1 MRYPKTSPKGML
13 RDKYLATCIEVV
25 YSGKTLHPIPGRRQ
39 LFISFEGIDK
49 SGKSTQIS
57 LLVDYLK
64 KKKYEV
70 MPTCEPG
77 GTRLGKEIER
87 ILLQHSTTQISAV
100 GELFL
105 YLADRAEHV
114 GAIIEPALEN
124 DVIIISDRFADAS
137 IAYQGY
143 GRGLDIHWIE
153 KLNKRVTQGISP
165 ELTFL
170 LDINPELSEKRSK
183 EKDRIENEEIAFHR
197 RVRQG
202 YLEIARLCPD
212 RVKILDGQ
220 ESIEDIHLAI
230 IRILSEY
237 L

>member
-1 MRYPKTSPKGML
+1 M
-13 RDKYLATCIEVV
+13 
-25 YSGKTLHPIPGRRQ
+25 
-39 LFISFEGIDK
+39 FISFEGIDK

-64 KKKYEV
+64 ERKYEV
-70 MPTCEPG
+70 LSTCEPG

-87 ILLQHSTTQISAV
+87 ILLEHSTTQISAV

-114 GAIIEPALEN
+114 GEIIKPALDN
-124 DVIIISDRFADAS
+124 DAIIISDRFADAS

-143 GRGLDIHWIE
+143 GRGLDIHWID
-153 KLNKRVTQGISP
+153 KLNNRATQGISP

-170 LDINPELSEKRSK
+170 LDIDPELAKKRSK
-183 EKDRIENEEIAFHR
+183 EKDRIENEEIAFHQ

-202 YLEIARLCPD
+202 YLEIASSCPN
-212 RVKILDGQ
+212 RVKTVNGQ
-220 ESIEDIHLAI
+220 ESIKNIHLAI
-230 IRILSEY
+230 RKILFEY

>member
-1 MRYPKTSPKGML
+1 
-13 RDKYLATCIEVV
+13 
-25 YSGKTLHPIPGRRQ
+25 

-64 KKKYEV
+64 KRKYKIV
-70 MPTCEPG
+70 QTCEPG
-77 GTRLGKEIER
+77 GTRLGKEVEK
-87 ILLQHSTTQISAV
+87 ILLETSTEQISSL

-114 GAIIEPALEN
+114 KKIIKPALEK
-124 DVIIISDRFADAS
+124 DKIVVSDRFADATV
-137 IAYQGY
+137 AYQGY
-143 GRGLDIHWIE
+143 GRRLNVDWIE
-153 KLNKRVTQGISP
+153 ELNRRVTQDIFP

-170 LDINPELSEKRSK
+170 LDIDPDLAKKRSK
-183 EKDRIENEEIAFHR
+183 KKDRIENEEIAFHQ

-202 YLEIARLCPD
+202 YLEIARLYPE
-212 RVKILDGQ
+212 RVKIINGQ
-220 ESIEDIHLAI
+220 ESIEEIHLR
-230 IRILSEY
+230 IRRIVSEY

>member
-1 MRYPKTSPKGML
+1 M
-13 RDKYLATCIEVV
+13 
-25 YSGKTLHPIPGRRQ
+25 
-39 LFISFEGIDK
+39 FISFEGIDK

-64 KKKYEV
+64 ERNYQV
-70 MPTCEPG
+70 MQTCEPG

-87 ILLQHSTTQISAV
+87 ILLEHSTTQISAV

-114 GAIIEPALEN
+114 GEIIKPALDN
-124 DVIIISDRFADAS
+124 DAIIISDRFADAS

-143 GRGLDIHWIE
+143 GRGLDIHWID
-153 KLNKRVTQGISP
+153 KLNNRATQGISP

-170 LDINPELSEKRSK
+170 LDIDPELAKKRSK
-183 EKDRIENEEIAFHR
+183 EKDRIENEEIAFHQ

-202 YLEIARLCPD
+202 YLEIARLYPN
-212 RVKILDGQ
+212 RVRTVDGQ
-220 ESIEDIHLAI
+220 DSIKNIHLAI